1 MIRTP
6 PLQCSNLAKTRA
18 NNDVTILLRSS
29 CSIRNRT
36 LADSFPRC
44 LALKVGEPMLR
55 GDDSCEPML
64 YIGKKE
70 HLQETQTWQ
79 ELSILRE
86 PSEIFMHICRIY
98 YLQYNLVK
106 AS

>member
-18 NNDVTILLRSS
+18 SNDATILLRSS
-29 CSIRNRT
+29 CSIRNQT

-55 GDDSCEPML
+55 GDDSCEPMP
-64 YIGKKE
+64 YIRKKSIYKKHRLGK
-70 HLQETQTWQ
+70 
-79 ELSILRE
+79 
-86 PSEIFMHICRIY
+86 
-98 YLQYNLVK
+98 N
-106 AS
+106 

>member
-18 NNDVTILLRSS
+18 NNDATILLRSS
-29 CSIRNRT
+29 CSIRSRT

-44 LALKVGEPMLR
+44 LALKAGEPMLR
-55 GDDSCEPML
+55 GDDSCEPMP
-64 YIGKKE
+64 YIRKKE
-70 HLQETQTWQ
+70 HLQETKTWK

-86 PSEIFMHICRIY
+86 PSEIFIPICRIY